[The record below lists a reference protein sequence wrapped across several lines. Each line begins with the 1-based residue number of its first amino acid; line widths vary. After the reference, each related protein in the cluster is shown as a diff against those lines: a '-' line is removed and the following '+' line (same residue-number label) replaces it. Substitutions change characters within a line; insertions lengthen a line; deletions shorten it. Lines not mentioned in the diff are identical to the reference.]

1 MNKSKN
7 ILVHIYIWAIYV
19 GLNYTLA
26 YFQDSTNLLLSDHI
40 AKYIIVIP
48 VFYINSEFILPRIFS
63 RKKYILFV
71 IIEIILSVFHTLL
84 CFITYRYIL
93 PAITSYPKMDIQ
105 IGSLFP
111 RMLWWYFTF
120 SLYAFGYW
128 YARESVRK
136 QKQITELQRKNF
148 INEFNF
154 LKLQINPHFLHNTLN
169 ALFAQSMPLSEH
181 LANNIMKLSSMMRY
195 SLQSIEAEDGRVLLK
210 DELQHLHNLIDI
222 HQLRYNN
229 KLHISFEQSGTSV
242 HQMIPALSLI
252 IAVENAF
259 KYGDL
264 KNPAYPVKIFLK
276 TELDSIL
283 FTCMNKKKKNT
294 NEISFGLGL
303 SNLKKRLDYI
313 CSGNYSLILKNEN
326 EFFYFELTLKN
337 TTI

>member
-1 MNKSKN
+1 MNKTKN
-7 ILVHIYIWAIYV
+7 ILVHIYVWAIYV
-19 GLNYTLA
+19 GLNYALA
-26 YFQDSTNLLLSDHI
+26 YFQRSPNLMLSDHI
-40 AKYIIVIP
+40 AKYAIAIP
-48 VFYINSEFILPRIFS
+48 VFYINSEFILPHIFS
-63 RKKYILFV
+63 RKKYALFV
-71 IIEIILSVFHTLL
+71 ILEITLAFFHTFLF
-84 CFITYRYIL
+84 FITYSYVL

-105 IGSLFP
+105 IGPLFP

-128 YARESVRK
+128 YARESIRK

-169 ALFAQSMPLSEH
+169 ALFAQAMPLSEH
-181 LANNIMKLSSMMRY
+181 LANNIMKVSSMMRY
-195 SLQSIEAEDGRVLLK
+195 SLKSIEAEDGRVLLK
-210 DELQHLHNLIDI
+210 VELQYLCDLIDI

-229 KLHISFEQSGTSV
+229 ELHINLEQSGTIA

-264 KNPAYPVKIFLK
+264 KDPANPVKIFLQ
-276 TELDSIL
+276 TGSDSVH
-283 FTCMNKKKKNT
+283 FTCTNKKKKNT

-303 SNLKKRLDYI
+303 TNLKRRLDYI
-313 CSGNYSLILKNEN
+313 CPGNYSLVTKNEN
-326 EFFYFELTLKN
+326 EFFYYELTIKN
-337 TTI
+337 TAK